1 MKFEIAQVEKKSQLQ
16 AREADAELARRE
28 ERKPVRLRLAGLLER
43 LIFYALLVVIA
54 LTVIPY
60 GTVEPWWESLF
71 ECAVLALGALWI
83 IEGMLSGAWRLRVCG
98 LVAPLVAL
106 IVFAFIQTLPLMKSE
121 GDGGI
126 IIWRAIS
133 LSPYETRL
141 FAFKLIGITLAGAL
155 LFRCTSSRYRLR
167 ALIYLVIGLGVA
179 SALFGIMRQTTQR
192 DAPGFVLPFL
202 MPNSGYGTF
211 INRNH
216 FAFLME
222 MALGL
227 ALGMVVGGG
236 ERRDRALI
244 YLSAA
249 LPVWTALVL
258 SNSRG
263 GIFGMLSQLL
273 FLALMFSVMRPPRE
287 MMEKGGGALVW
298 LKLKANS
305 TLVRAALICGLV
317 LAMIA
322 GVLWMGG
329 DPLARRLETMQ
340 GEISAN
346 AEEGR
351 EGTRRIQI
359 WNATW
364 RLIKDHQV
372 AGAGFGAYWV
382 AISQY
387 YDASGRLKPYQ
398 AHNDYLEVI
407 ASGGVIGAALLVWFI
422 IAFIRRARE
431 RLRSNDPFRRTAC
444 LGALAGLFGVA
455 AHSLVDFGLQITVN
469 ALVCMALVVIATI
482 DERVEETPSQNV
494 SALRRP
500 F

>member
-1 MKFEIAQVEKKSQLQ
+1 MKFEIAEVEKKSQLQ
-16 AREADAELARRE
+16 AHETGAERARRE
-28 ERKPVRLRLAGLLER
+28 ERMPVRLRLAGLLER
-43 LIFYALLVVIA
+43 VIFYALLVVIA
-54 LTVIPY
+54 LTIIPY

-71 ECAVLALGALWI
+71 ECAVLMLGALWI
-83 IEGMLSGAWRLRVCG
+83 IEGMLSGRW
-98 LVAPLVAL
+98 LVSGSGQLAPLAAL
-106 IVFAFIQTLPLMKSE
+106 IVFAFIQTLPLMRSE
-121 GDGGI
+121 GNGGI
-126 IIWRAIS
+126 AIWRAIS

-155 LFRCTSSRYRLR
+155 LFRYTSSRSRLR

-179 SALFGIMRQTTQR
+179 SALFGILRQTTQR
-192 DAPGFVLPFL
+192 DAHGFILPFL
-202 MPNSGYGTF
+202 MPDSGYGVF

-227 ALGMVVGGG
+227 ALGMVVGG

-244 YLSAA
+244 YLAAA

-263 GIFGMLSQLL
+263 GIFSMLSQLL
-273 FLALMFSVMRPPRE
+273 FLALMFSVVRPPRE
-287 MMEKGGGALVW
+287 MMEKGSGAFVW
-298 LKLKANS
+298 LKRKANS
-305 TLVRAALICGLV
+305 TLVRAALVCGLV

-340 GEISAN
+340 GEMSVN
-346 AEEGR
+346 AEDGR

-364 RLIKDHQV
+364 RLIKDHWV

-407 ASGGVIGAALLVWFI
+407 ASGGVIGAALLIWFI
-422 IAFIRRARE
+422 IALIRRARE
-431 RLRSNDPFRRTAC
+431 RLRSNDPFRRAAC

-455 AHSLVDFGLQITVN
+455 VHSLVDFGLQITVN
-469 ALVCMALVVIATI
+469 ALICMALVVIATI
-482 DERVEETPSQNV
+482 DERVEETPPQNV
-494 SALRRP
+494 SVLKRRH
-500 F
+500 